1 MLFNI
6 YRLVVCLIMA
16 SNIVPLLYYLNISTP
31 IPESTA
37 AWACFFTAL
46 FLFERL
52 YISIRMEHD
61 MRNSD
66 ELG

>member
-16 SNIVPLLYYLNISTP
+16 SNIVPLLYYLNNSTP

-37 AWACFFTAL
+37 AWACFFTSL

-52 YISIRMEHD
+52 YISIRMEHE
-61 MRNSD
+61 MRGTD